1 MFMSR
6 EQTCGECGR
15 IFSPHDSS
23 QKICND
29 CHGMDEYIMARSN
42 RWCKNCLS

>member
-1 MFMSR
+1 MSG

-15 IFSPHDSS
+15 IFSPYDSG

-29 CHGMDEYIMARSN
+29 CHRMDEYIMARSN